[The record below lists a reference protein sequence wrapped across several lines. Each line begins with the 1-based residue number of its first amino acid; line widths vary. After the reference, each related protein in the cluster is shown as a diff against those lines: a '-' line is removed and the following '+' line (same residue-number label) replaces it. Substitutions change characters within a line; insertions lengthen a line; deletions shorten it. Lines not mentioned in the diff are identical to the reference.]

1 MEREQVVALL
11 TKFASGHEDLKVKGK
26 ASAYL
31 AINGNMFAFVDGS
44 GEFCCRLSKEDRAAY
59 ADAGFDA
66 SDVIRYNSVMRDYVV
81 IPDALLSD
89 TPKAQAWFERSVTY
103 ARSLKPKPTKKS

>member
-1 MEREQVVALL
+1 MTRDDIVDLL
-11 TKFASGHEDLKVKGK
+11 RRLAARHDDLKVKGK

-44 GEFCCRLSKEDRAAY
+44 GELCMRLSKDDRAAY
-59 ADAGFDA
+59 ADAGHDA

-81 IPDALLSD
+81 VSVRLLEDSEAV
-89 TPKAQAWFERSVTY
+89 TEWFERSVGY
-103 ARSLKPKPTKKS
+103 ARGLKPKPTKKS